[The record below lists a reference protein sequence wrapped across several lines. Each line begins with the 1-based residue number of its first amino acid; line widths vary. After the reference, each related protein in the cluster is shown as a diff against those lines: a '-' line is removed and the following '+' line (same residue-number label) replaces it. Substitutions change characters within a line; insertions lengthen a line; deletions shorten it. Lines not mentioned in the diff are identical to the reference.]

1 VPCKAGLLK
10 WKTSHNMLDQSIQEL
25 EARSLERI
33 AAAASEE
40 ELEAVRVDALGR
52 KGPLAQAG
60 KEMGKLA
67 GGARQLRQA
76 AQ

>member
-1 VPCKAGLLK
+1 
-10 WKTSHNMLDQSIQEL
+10 MLDESIQEL
-25 EARSLERI
+25 ETRSLERI

-60 KEMGKLA
+60 KEMGRLAAEDRARFGKLLNSTK
-67 GGARQLRQA
+67 QNLE
-76 AQ
+76 